1 MRSKETIK
9 DRQQSNRV
17 RELKSEIE
25 VQGDKERKRESE
37 RYHYVR
43 FIEREKERTLIF
55 LGCSVKRSSMYSLI

>member
-9 DRQQSNRV
+9 DRQQSNTV

-43 FIEREKERTLIF
+43 FIDRENSYFRGL
-55 LGCSVKRSSMYSLI
+55 

>member
-1 MRSKETIK
+1 LRSPGLREREGSVMRSKETIK
-9 DRQQSNRV
+9 DRQQSNTV

-43 FIEREKERTLIF
+43 FIDRENSYFRGL
-55 LGCSVKRSSMYSLI
+55 